1 MATNRPARHAPGPPP
16 GQAKSALHGVGGRKP
31 WLLLAGGGAVVVL
44 VVALARRSGGSGSQA
59 STTAPS
65 TYDSTLSDIE
75 AEFENQLEGLQGQI
89 ANLNPTPT
97 TGSTPPAGGGTP
109 APPIIQGGKPP
120 LSVHPPLPTHLTPA
134 PQHTQAVV
142 RVQSG
147 NTLSGIAA
155 KFGETWQQ
163 VWAYNLAPG
172 VRPAATQATL
182 RSRGPNTLFRN
193 EEIDIP
199 SK

>member
-1 MATNRPARHAPGPPP
+1 MATNRPARPNPGPPP
-16 GQAKSALHGVGGRKP
+16 GQAKTALHGVGGRKP
-31 WLLLAGGGAVVVL
+31 WVLLAGGGAVVVL

-59 STTAPS
+59 STTTPA

-75 AEFENQLEGLQGQI
+75 AQWENQFETLQNEIG
-89 ANLNPTPT
+89 NLTPTPT
-97 TGSTPPAGGGTP
+97 TGPPAGGG
-109 APPIIQGGKPP
+109 APKPPTIQGGKPP
-120 LSVHPPLPTHLTPA
+120 AGVQAPVPAHLNQAPA
-134 PQHTQAVV
+134 HTQAVV

-155 KFGETWQQ
+155 RFGETWQQ

-182 RSRGPNTLFRN
+182 RSRGPNLLYAN